1 MQSVEIHRVI
11 KEFISPNVR
20 QTVFAANR
28 LPLYVSLPS
37 YIICNLDP
45 DHLPGSHWIAI
56 YISES
61 GYGEYFDSF
70 GRRPTGSHLKF
81 LKRNNKQFTFNNLR
95 IQNDFTSV
103 CGKYCIVYLYFKYR
117 KCSTN
122 YYLSMFDC
130 NRTFS
135 MIL

>member
-1 MQSVEIHRVI
+1 MI

-61 GYGEYFDSF
+61 GYGEYFAVSHLDRVGSDDGTPNCPISTYVFSSFLYLLSYMLACIPFDSF
-70 GRRPTGSHLKF
+70 NQEG
-81 LKRNNKQFTFNNLR
+81 FTRMLF
-95 IQNDFTSV
+95 
-103 CGKYCIVYLYFKYR
+103 GE
-117 KCSTN
+117 
-122 YYLSMFDC
+122 M
-130 NRTFS
+130 
-135 MIL
+135 